1 MTFNSVTEAYLI
13 SCVVFL
19 YDISGR
25 VVVIT
30 HKATLTIANA

>member
-1 MTFNSVTEAYLI
+1 MNFKSTAEAYLI

-19 YDISGR
+19 YDISGP

-30 HKATLTIANA
+30 HTATLTIANA